1 MFIVPL
7 VNVRTLTVDEYG
19 YYKQFWLIYE
29 TVTPIVI
36 LGFSRSLLYFLPRI
50 EEPEKRSAYITQT
63 VMFLAM
69 SSVVAIL
76 IYAVMARTLG
86 EGLGEAAR
94 SFFWRLCF
102 FTFFTVTTDY
112 METLFVAQ
120 KKPVTQ
126 SVYHAA
132 VWGLQ
137 AVVVIAASYF
147 SRDVSTIIWALTF
160 FAMIRF
166 FFAIAYTHVN
176 FRLSLGFV
184 SKASIA
190 EQASFAIPVGLTGIV
205 LLLLTQTDKFIIN
218 SFLGRQAFAVYSV
231 GAFQVPLAG
240 VIQTSVGNVTL
251 PLLAQ
256 YQSVGDF
263 AAMKDLWRRSLMK
276 TTLFFFP
283 AFVFLEVTAR
293 PFITILFT
301 EEYADA
307 APVFMVYLL
316 LFLRTSME
324 TSTVIQA
331 CNRTKF
337 LVAGL
342 AIGFPV
348 NVLLGITLFKLF
360 GRIGVPFAT
369 LFTLTGITVA
379 NLFYI
384 SRLLDTTVG
393 RLFPTRALLKRFLA
407 AAIPGAV
414 LWVAYRFYPVTN
426 FFELAAAGLVY
437 TGLYVFVGTR
447 MGLMSTRDLTALVRR
462 RRSG

>member
-19 YYKQFWLIYE
+19 YYRQFWLIYE

-50 EEPEKRSAYITQT
+50 EGPEKRSAYITQT
-63 VMFLAM
+63 VMFLAL
-69 SSVVAIL
+69 SATVAVL
-76 IYAVMARTLG
+76 VYGVMAKTLG
-86 EGLGEAAR
+86 AGLGEAAR
-94 SFFWRLCF
+94 AFFWRLSF
-102 FTFFTVTTDY
+102 FTFFNVTTDY

-120 KKPVTQ
+120 QKPGMQ
-126 SVYHAA
+126 SVYHAS

-137 AVVVIAASYF
+137 ALVVITASYF
-147 SRDVSTIIWALTF
+147 SRDVSTIIWALAF
-160 FAMIRF
+160 FAMVRF
-166 FFAIAYTHVN
+166 VFAIAYTHAS
-176 FRLSLGFV
+176 FGLSPRFV
-184 SKASIA
+184 SRASIL
-190 EQASFAIPVGLTGIV
+190 EQASFAVPVGLTGIV

-218 SFLGRQAFAVYSV
+218 SFLGRQAFAVYSM

-240 VIQTSVGNVTL
+240 IIQTSVGNVTL

-263 AAMKDLWRRSLMK
+263 ASMRDLWRRSLMK

-283 AFVFLEVTAR
+283 SFVFLEITAR

-301 EEYADA
+301 REYADA

-331 CNRTKF
+331 CNRTRF
-337 LVAGL
+337 LVGGL

-348 NVLLGITLFKLF
+348 NVGLGIGLFKLF

-369 LFTLTGITVA
+369 LFTLSAITVA
-379 NLFYI
+379 NLVYI
-384 SRLLDTTVG
+384 SRLLETTVG
-393 RLFPTRALLKRFLA
+393 QLFPTRALLRRFLA
-407 AAIPGAV
+407 AAIPGAL
-414 LWVAYRFYPVTN
+414 LWVGYRFYPVTS
-426 FFELAAAGLVY
+426 FLGLMAAGLVY
-437 TGLYVFVGTR
+437 SVLYALVCMQ
-447 MGLMSTRDLTALVRR
+447 MGLASVDDVRALVRR
-462 RRSG
+462 RRLR